1 MMDTPTTEL
10 RQKAIDWQNSNRDI
24 DKGIAIL
31 KDAGYKPHVMANFEK
46 NKTRQ
51 DIPKK
56 LLFEMRNYVRYC
68 TNPGKNEAIHEDE
81 PPLTDPEEKFETNID
96 QELQKEYPATVKRLL
111 TECRELYV
119 ERSKQHTALKN
130 VGEANDDK
138 SMTERKQIGLIIDAT
153 SRRMD
158 TLWRAF
164 DEYKKS
170 GSEPDASL
178 FEKPFNPEAIVSA
191 KSEKKETELILPDDM
206 DKLKK
211 MSENWRTKLL
221 KAENRLE
228 FQSDKKESK
237 PNPMPAGP
245 KRISQEKR
253 IAKLKEEKNAMD
265 TKIAELK

>member
-24 DKGIAIL
+24 DKGISIL
-31 KDAGYKPHVMANFEK
+31 EESGYKPHVVANFKK
-46 NKTRQ
+46 NSTRR

-56 LLFEMRNYVRYC
+56 LLIEIRNYVRYC
-68 TNPGKNEAIHEDE
+68 TNPKANEAVHEDE

-96 QELQKEYPATVKRLL
+96 QELQKEYPVSVKKLL

-119 ERSKQHTALKN
+119 ERSKQHKALKN
-130 VGEANDDK
+130 VGEANDDN
-138 SMTERKQIGLIIDAT
+138 SMTERKRIGLIIDAT

-158 TLWRAF
+158 TLWKAF
-164 DEYKKS
+164 DEYKVL
-170 GSEPDASL
+170 GSEPDTSL
-178 FEKPFNPEAIVSA
+178 FEKPFNPEMIVTE
-191 KSEKKETELILPDDM
+191 KPEKKETELVLPDDL

-237 PNPMPAGP
+237 PNPMPTGP

-253 IAKLKEEKNAMD
+253 IAKLKEEKNAID